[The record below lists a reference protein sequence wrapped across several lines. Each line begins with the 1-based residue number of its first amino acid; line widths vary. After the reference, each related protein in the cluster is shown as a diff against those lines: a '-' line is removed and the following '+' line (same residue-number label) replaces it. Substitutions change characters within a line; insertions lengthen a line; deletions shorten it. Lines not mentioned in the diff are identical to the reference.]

1 MPSQGAPERVATVI
15 DLVHVILD
23 QLLFRG
29 RVAVADQ
36 GNVSAIARGDPF
48 STSVVNQGGGCPEGR
63 LFQIGA

>member
-36 GNVSAIARGDPF
+36 GNV
-48 STSVVNQGGGCPEGR
+48 
-63 LFQIGA
+63 